1 MDVELLDYY
10 GKPDENASEIYRYE
24 YKLRQQRNEQKS
36 TMLSAIKKTLSF
48 AYRCILIACVIEIIF
63 SSCQDLVASMISG
76 ILPVNSAV
84 INIPLTGMET
94 IVFLFVTELIT
105 TYLGEKH
112 PDILSLSDSLGKISK
127 LRREF
132 RYIRDREI
140 PPEEEEPKLMRAE
153 PCASSAPIDFI
164 TTNQLKRY
172 LAYKKKCLRD
182 GNRVFTESVLPA
194 QAPDASLP
202 SDRIAEPGELFMAD
216 TSDRRILKQLVR
228 DEELHARSYGM
239 IYQSPFNTVLV
250 DPVVNVSA
258 SPQRIFP
265 YERVIPTQG
274 DGAVIMTRCR
284 GSLLLLR
291 QFRHALGS
299 WQYSFPR
306 GFAEQSDR
314 DPVDTARRELEEE
327 LGAKCID
334 NPIFLGKI
342 APDSGLT
349 SRQTYIFFVDIDS
362 FSEKKGYEEI
372 GRIRLVSEEELQK
385 LILSGDLND
394 GYSIGAYEL
403 FRLYRKAR
411 AGKLPT
417 RKDNA
422 FEC

>member
-1 MDVELLDYY
+1 
-10 GKPDENASEIYRYE
+10 
-24 YKLRQQRNEQKS
+24 
-36 TMLSAIKKTLSF
+36 MLNAIKKTLSF
-48 AYRCILIACVIEIIF
+48 AYRCILIACIIELIF
-63 SSCQDLVASMISG
+63 SRCQDFVTSWISG
-76 ILPVNSAV
+76 ILPVNSVV
-84 INIPLTGMET
+84 INIPLTGIET

-140 PPEEEEPKLMRAE
+140 PPEEEEPELLRAE

-164 TTNQLKRY
+164 TTDQMRRY

-182 GNRVFTESVLPA
+182 GNRIFTESVLPA
-194 QAPDASLP
+194 QPEAAAAALS
-202 SDRIAEPGELFMAD
+202 SVRNAELGELFLAD

-228 DEELHARSYGM
+228 DEELHSRSYGM

-258 SPQRIFP
+258 SLQNIFP

-284 GSLLLLR
+284 GSFLLLR

-306 GFAEQSDR
+306 GFAEPDDR
-314 DPVDTARRELEEE
+314 DPADTARRELEEE
-327 LGAKCID
+327 LEARCID
-334 NPIFLGKI
+334 DPILLGKI

-349 SRQTYIFFVDIDS
+349 SRQTSIFFADIDS
-362 FSEKKGYEEI
+362 YIEKMGYEEI
-372 GRIRLVSEEELQK
+372 GQIRLVSEEELQK
-385 LILSGDLND
+385 LIRSGELND

-411 AGKLPT
+411 PEMKA
-417 RKDNA
+417 
-422 FEC
+422 